1 MSYKPEIKYY
11 HHGRF
16 RVSGGVIPD
25 AFTAYCTYGDPKN
38 PCIVFPTCYGGKLAS
53 ESWKFSIFKKSIDRY
68 PTNLLGQSYMIGDD
82 KALDPKKYFI
92 VTFALFSNGEVRSFT
107 DLGG

>member
-38 PCIVFPTCYGGKLAS
+38 PCIVFPTCYGGKLAG
-53 ESWKFSIFKKSIDRY
+53 ESWKFFICFFYRPIDTQR
-68 PTNLLGQSYMIGDD
+68 T
-82 KALDPKKYFI
+82 
-92 VTFALFSNGEVRSFT
+92 R
-107 DLGG
+107 